1 MLTNQN
7 AKRFD
12 GDICDD
18 LGRTFPTHGMFAAA
32 PSLPQLDA
40 AFDDDSMLYSCT
52 SVGQRELLQILR
64 AYVAFDHAIGYCQG
78 MNFLAANLLMVIGNP
93 EVTFWSLV
101 QVMKSVKGLFAHGLP
116 LYNLCLDLFG
126 QQCRRYLPTIAGHLE
141 RQKTQLVTFAGAWFN
156 TLFANG
162 VVPIP
167 LMHRIW
173 DLFLF
178 NGLPVIFQVALAILK
193 ACEGT
198 LLLPPNPACSQP
210 ANESSTPTP
219 CLSADAILQREGED
233 IVVYLSALP
242 QSLLDNPNAL
252 LKSALAFTLAPEDL
266 TGLPR

>member
-1 MLTNQN
+1 
-7 AKRFD
+7 
-12 GDICDD
+12 
-18 LGRTFPTHGMFAAA
+18 MFAAA

-178 NGLPVIFQVALAILK
+178 YGLPVIFQVALAILK

-198 LLLPPNPACSQP
+198 LQLPPNLSIQP
-210 ANESSTPTP
+210 AS
-219 CLSADAILQREGED
+219 QREFNANAVFVRRCHSTTRGRGHCS
-233 IVVYLSALP
+233 VPLSLAAIATR
-242 QSLLDNPNAL
+242 QSQRTAQVGPRFHARPRGSDGSTAMRTETPRTNATDQRVII
-252 LKSALAFTLAPEDL
+252 SI
-266 TGLPR
+266 GRRM